1 MSLKVTI
8 ELNGQTEQQL
18 TPVIG
23 QVLARYSSGVN
34 AQENTAEPTQS
45 HRVYPDQSALLQQQI
60 QQLVTQNQMLQ
71 VQLSQS
77 QRRLASV
84 PAAKAFLPAP
94 EQSGRSPAT
103 SAGTLSRSAGTHQ
116 SKTGA
121 PPLPAQYQTG
131 SSKFVFGRIKR
142 SLGKLP
148 VWLWCKL
155 VRLSFGQERLLV
167 FLLLCGGLYGAWT
180 IGFKLTEQ
188 FIAIPEFVESADDG
202 PGDTAAPENGAG
214 TEKDSPADTAPPQT
228 SPAPSTSKA
237 GSHPPP
243 PPAFEEP

>member
-8 ELNGQTEQQL
+8 EVDGQTERQL

-23 QVLARYSSGVN
+23 LALARYSRGLD
-34 AQENTAEPTQS
+34 AQEKTAEPTQM
-45 HRVYPDQSALLQQQI
+45 HRVYPDQSALLQQV

-77 QRRLASV
+77 QRLLAGA
-84 PAAKAFLPAP
+84 PAAKAFLTSA
-94 EQSGRSPAT
+94 EQSTRSHAASEDT
-103 SAGTLSRSAGTHQ
+103 ASHSADARAPT
-116 SKTGA
+116 A

-131 SSKFVFGRIKR
+131 RSTVILGRVRR
-142 SLGKLP
+142 SLVKLP
-148 VWLWCKL
+148 VRLWRSL
-155 VRLSFGQERLLV
+155 VWCSFGQEWLLV

-180 IGFKLTEQ
+180 VGFKLTQ
-188 FIAIPEFVESADDG
+188 RLIAVPEFVESADDG

-214 TEKDSPADTAPPQT
+214 AAAENPADTAPPQT
-228 SPAPSTSKA
+228 SPAAPTSKA

-243 PPAFEEP
+243 PPAFEAP

>member
-8 ELNGQTEQQL
+8 EVNGQTEQQL

-23 QVLARYSSGVN
+23 QVLARYSRGLD
-34 AQENTAEPTQS
+34 AQENTAEPTQV
-45 HRVYPDQSALLQQQI
+45 HRVFPDQSALLQQV

-77 QRRLASV
+77 QRLLAGA
-84 PAAKAFLPAP
+84 PAAKAFLLPA
-94 EQSGRSPAT
+94 EQSVRSHA
-103 SAGTLSRSAGTHQ
+103 A
-116 SKTGA
+116 SKDTASHGVDTRDPKTTA

-131 SSKFVFGRIKR
+131 RSTVIAGRIRR
-142 SLGKLP
+142 SLVKLP
-148 VWLWCKL
+148 AQLWRSLIWC
-155 VRLSFGQERLLV
+155 SFGQEWLLV

-180 IGFKLTEQ
+180 IGFKLTQ
-188 FIAIPEFVESADDG
+188 RFIAVPEFVESADDG
-202 PGDTAAPENGAG
+202 PGDTAAPENAAG
-214 TEKDSPADTAPPQT
+214 KVEENPTESAQPQSPPP
-228 SPAPSTSKA
+228 SPTSKA